1 MNIWQRQI
9 IRYTLV
15 GVLSTSA
22 YIAIALLL
30 LYVFDMSLLAA
41 NICAF
46 FVPMAISYFGN
57 ALWSFEAKG
66 EFRSFGKFSCVSV
79 LTLTLMVVSSRSV
92 SEAGLPPYF
101 GILIVAVAIPV
112 ISFLLQKLWVFNR

>member
-1 MNIWQRQI
+1 MDIWQRQI
-9 IRYTLV
+9 IRYILV

-66 EFRSFGKFSCVSV
+66 EFSFYDAAMLRIETANDAFCAEERRGQTLEACSV
-79 LTLTLMVVSSRSV
+79 
-92 SEAGLPPYF
+92 PP
-101 GILIVAVAIPV
+101 
-112 ISFLLQKLWVFNR
+112 